1 MGHPELD
8 FRAIPRLYGSQ
19 NYWQWRV
26 LLKTYLEAND
36 LWKHNEPKESP
47 HTKFIILAT
56 VEGDKIEPAYEDQT
70 CSYIFQNLETR
81 FGPFRG

>member
-36 LWKHNEPKESP
+36 LWKHNEPKEVVSQ
-47 HTKFIILAT
+47 
-56 VEGDKIEPAYEDQT
+56 PADG
-70 CSYIFQNLETR
+70 I
-81 FGPFRG
+81 PI